1 MRAMLRP
8 ATLAAAIACS
18 IWANS
23 ASAAIVY
30 PNSGS
35 ENLQTY
41 SFTTASTGDLIAYF
55 AGSGAALENQ
65 LGLLVNGISTGL
77 AGLNNHASA
86 IGQSFNFGR
95 VEAGDVL
102 TFVDFVTGY
111 ATWYSDPA
119 LNGGN
124 GNHIYSTTAAAGE
137 AFAGSPAG
145 TYVAFED
152 LTFPYS
158 DFNYFDHAFV
168 FTVAAVPEPST
179 WAMMLLGFAALGYM
193 GYRRQS
199 KAPAIA

>member
-1 MRAMLRP
+1 MRIASSLKI
-8 ATLAAAIACS
+8 AAALLTLWTSA
-18 IWANS
+18 

-41 SFTTASTGDLIAYF
+41 GFTADSTGDLIAYF

-65 LGLLVNGISTGL
+65 IGLLVNGASTGVV
-77 AGLNNHASA
+77 GLNNHTSL
-86 IGQSFNFGR
+86 IGQSLNLGH
-95 VEAGDVL
+95 VTAGDAL

-111 ATWYSDPA
+111 ATWYSDPS

-124 GNHIYSTTAAAGE
+124 GNHVYSRAASAGQ
-137 AFAGSPAG
+137 AFTGSPAG

-152 LTFPYS
+152 LIFPNS

-168 FTVAAVPEPST
+168 YSIAAVPEPST
-179 WAMMLLGFAALGYM
+179 WAMMILGFAGVGYM
-193 GYRRQS
+193 TYRRNRQ
-199 KAPAIA
+199 ATPLA

>member
-1 MRAMLRP
+1 MRIASSLKI
-8 ATLAAAIACS
+8 AAALLTLWTSA
-18 IWANS
+18 

-41 SFTTASTGDLIAYF
+41 GFTADSTGDLIAYF

-65 LGLLVNGISTGL
+65 IGLLVNGASTGVV
-77 AGLNNHASA
+77 GLNNHTST
-86 IGQSFNFGR
+86 IGQSFNLGH
-95 VEAGDVL
+95 VTAGDAL

-111 ATWYSDPA
+111 ATWYSDPS

-124 GNHIYSTTAAAGE
+124 GNHVYSRAASAGQ
-137 AFAGSPAG
+137 AFTGSPAG

-152 LTFPYS
+152 LIFPNS

-168 FTVAAVPEPST
+168 YSIAAVPEPST
-179 WAMMLLGFAALGYM
+179 WAMMILGFAGVGYM
-193 GYRRQS
+193 TYRRNRQ
-199 KAPAIA
+199 ATPLA